1 MVEFFGIFKKR
12 IPVFVRLFNFFS
24 PKKFRLLSVFCPS
37 FLFLKFDIKNGL
49 RFWKTEKIRKKNGN
63 IKKNGKKTEKR
74 RKFGKTDPCISVF
87 WNFRFF
93 SGIFPAIFRF
103 FSVFQ
108 NAIRFYFFL
117 KYGKKTEK
125 KTEILKNA
133 NCRIRF
139 FFRFTPVR
147 VRFFRRNP
155 FFVRHFFV
163 RASFQVRAWWQ

>member
-1 MVEFFGIFKKR
+1 MPEKNGKNTENKI
-12 IPVFVRLFNFFS
+12 L
-24 PKKFRLLSVFCPS
+24 KFRLLSVFCPS

-74 RKFGKTDPCISVF
+74 RKFGKTDPSISVF

-117 KYGKKTEK
+117 KYGQKTEK
-125 KTEILKNA
+125 KRKFWKTQIAGSGFFSVSL
-133 NCRIRF
+133 RFVSGFLDVIRF
-139 FFRFTPVR
+139 LSGTFLLG
-147 VRFFRRNP
+147 
-155 FFVRHFFV
+155 
-163 RASFQVRAWWQ
+163 QVLLWMNAINGVL